1 MPDRPVCWHDPTCTK
16 APDRHEHDYRQPAG
30 MNARCRCGSRRFKV
44 KVGGLLPSAV
54 SCRNCGARHRVASAY
69 EEGRE
74 MGRLEVKARATAE
87 APF

>member
-16 APDRHEHDYRQPAG
+16 APDRHEHDYRQPADLDLEP
-30 MNARCRCGSRRFKV
+30 ARAAAAPRV
-44 KVGGLLPSAV
+44 HPGGLLPSAV